1 MSEVSSILSVKE
13 LGVRFDNDA
22 ILKSI
27 SFDVQAGDV
36 LAIVGPNGAGKSV
49 LFRSLLGLIPYSG
62 EINWRED
69 AKVSY
74 VPQKFQVDK
83 DFPLTVKEFLEFKS
97 KSRKAIMAALHS
109 VGITDEHHITHHIL
123 NQRLGWLSGGQT
135 QRILIA
141 WALLD
146 EPDVLLFDEPTSGI
160 DVGGEET
167 IYNLIKKLHD
177 EKHITILIISHD
189 LNVVYKYATSVLC
202 LNKDM
207 ICYGAP
213 ADALDPA
220 ALKALYGEAT
230 FFTHH
235 HHAKE
240 EHPKESH
247 KHR

>member
-1 MSEVSSILSVKE
+1 MSQLSSILSVKE
-13 LGVRFDNDA
+13 LEVRFDGNTVLND
-22 ILKSI
+22 I
-27 SFDVQAGDV
+27 SFEVEAGDV

-49 LFRSLLGLIPYSG
+49 LFRSLLGLIPHSG
-62 EINWRED
+62 EISWREST
-69 AKVSY
+69 KVSY
-74 VPQKFQVDK
+74 VPQKFNVDK
-83 DFPLTVKEFLEFKS
+83 DFPLTVKEFLEFKT
-97 KSRKAIMAALHS
+97 KRRQNIMAALRS

-123 NQRLGWLSGGQT
+123 SQRLGWLSGGQL
-135 QRILIA
+135 QRVLIA

-146 EPDVLLFDEPTSGI
+146 EPDVLLFDEPTAGI

-207 ICYGAP
+207 ICYGTP
-213 ADALDPA
+213 ADALDPN

-235 HHAKE
+235 HHAKS
-240 EHPKESH
+240 EHPKKSH
-247 KHR
+247 EHR